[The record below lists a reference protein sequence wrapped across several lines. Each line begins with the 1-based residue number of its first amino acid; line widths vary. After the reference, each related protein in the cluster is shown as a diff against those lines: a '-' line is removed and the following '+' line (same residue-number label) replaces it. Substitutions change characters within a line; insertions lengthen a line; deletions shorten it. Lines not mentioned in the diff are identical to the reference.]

1 MGKTARNELKKL
13 KAGWFNSVSV
23 GLISVGAVGPTVAR
37 VLGAL
42 SSTADGSL
50 VALLAFT
57 CLIGSAVFHAAGRA
71 ELKGLE
77 D

>member
-42 SSTADGSL
+42 SSATDGSL
-50 VALLAFT
+50 VALLAFV
-57 CLIGSAVFHAAGRA
+57 CLFGSIVFHVAGRA
-71 ELKGLE
+71 ELRELE